1 MAKKT
6 YAEKLELYNRRIAKF
21 KTKFTKQEL
30 YDFGVAQRTQ
40 NHTTDTSSMANLKL
54 K

>member
-21 KTKFTKQEL
+21 HTKFTKDEL
-30 YDFGVAQRTQ
+30 YEFGTAQRTQ
-40 NHTTDTSSMANLKL
+40 NHSTDTSSMANLKL